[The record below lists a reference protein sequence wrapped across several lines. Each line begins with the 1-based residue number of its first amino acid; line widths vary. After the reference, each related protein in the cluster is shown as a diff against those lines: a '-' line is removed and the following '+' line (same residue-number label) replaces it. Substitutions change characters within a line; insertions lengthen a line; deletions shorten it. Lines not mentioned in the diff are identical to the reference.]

1 MFSNINWVFSD
12 QKSKEEQNDQFWS
25 KLKRDQNYH
34 VLDELQDAVKVL
46 GSKWSFKLFWS
57 IDQDPCNKAH

>member
-1 MFSNINWVFSD
+1 MS
-12 QKSKEEQNDQFWS
+12 EEQNDQFWS

-34 VLDELQDAVKVL
+34 VLDELQDACKVL